1 MNELITALVISAL
14 ACLVAGMLLSLG
26 YYLGRVHEA
35 KALDEHIETQRMR
48 IHNLTTNG
56 AN

>member
-1 MNELITALVISAL
+1 MNELITTMVIIAL

-48 IHNLTTNG
+48 IKSMMKGERL
-56 AN
+56 